1 MEVAGSTVLS
11 PEELLARSA
20 EAVKNRVPAGGS
32 AVRKLLAQRDAPL
45 EDTVDLS
52 PVARLLKAQEAQ
64 RAKQQSENY
73 FESDGYLR
81 AKVVQLQFQLDF
93 YSRIG
98 GDLGENG
105 VASVEAEI
113 RSILQ
118 KQQAKLKA
126 TSDEAEA
133 KQKELDA
140 ANAEKNRFAGLLT
153 PDQLLKKASG
163 QNIATIDR
171 DKQIAVDALL
181 KKSAAAVNTTA

>member
-20 EAVKNRVPAGGS
+20 EAVKNKVPAGGS
-32 AVRKLLAQRDAPL
+32 AVQKLLAQRDTPL

-52 PVARLLKAQEAQ
+52 PVARLLKAQEA
-64 RAKQQSENY
+64 AKTKQKSENY

-98 GDLGENG
+98 GDLGESG

-113 RSILQ
+113 KGILQ

-126 TSDEAEA
+126 KTDEAAA

-140 ANAEKNRFAGLLT
+140 ANADKNRFAGLLT

-163 QNIATIDR
+163 QSIGTT
-171 DKQIAVDALL
+171 DKAKQAAVDALL
-181 KKSAAAVNTTA
+181 KKAAEAVNATA

>member
-20 EAVKNRVPAGGS
+20 EAVKNKVPAGGS
-32 AVRKLLAQRDAPL
+32 EVQKLLAQRDTPL

-52 PVARLLKAQEAQ
+52 PVARLLKVQEAQ
-64 RAKQQSENY
+64 KAKQSENY
-73 FESDGYLR
+73 FESDAYLR

-98 GDLGENG
+98 GDLGESG

-113 RSILQ
+113 KGILQ
-118 KQQAKLKA
+118 KQQTKLKA
-126 TSDEAEA
+126 KTDEAAA

-153 PDQLLKKASG
+153 PEQLLKKASG
-163 QNIATIDR
+163 QSIATIDKA
-171 DKQIAVDALL
+171 KQSAVDALL